1 MHTKVTTNE
10 LTLLRTKAV
19 LERTGLCRSS
29 LYAQIKIGTFPS
41 PVKIGK
47 RAVAWHISDIANWI
61 KSRK

>member
-1 MHTKVTTNE
+1 MHTKVTSNE
-10 LTLLRTKAV
+10 LSLLRTRTV

-29 LYAQIKIGTFPS
+29 LYEHIKAGTFPS

-47 RAVAWHISDIANWI
+47 RAIAWHIADIANWI